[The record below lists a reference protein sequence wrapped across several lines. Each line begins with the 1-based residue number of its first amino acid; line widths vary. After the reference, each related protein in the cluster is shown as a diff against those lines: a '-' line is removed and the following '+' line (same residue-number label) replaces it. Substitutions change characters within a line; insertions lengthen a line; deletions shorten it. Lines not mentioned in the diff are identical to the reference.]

1 MNSNSQLR
9 IRRVLARFVEFRHRL
24 STGRRQRFWL
34 ALAAALFV
42 AAFVVAFM
50 RLPPVDQPIR
60 WELFAVSGLL
70 GAPLRLLLLAAEYDA
85 SARMMGHADVPF
97 RQAIRISI
105 FATAANLLPIPGS
118 AIVRTAAL
126 HRLGAPVR
134 GALLSTGTVAL
145 IWIATGVLLIGIA
158 LLVSSVDVFGV
169 ALCAGGA
176 AALGGSFF
184 ALRNVSVSADPNSLF
199 VRIVVIEAAFI
210 ALAAI
215 RFLLILAGLGYSASV
230 GQAAALT
237 LSGMVAT
244 MTGVFPGGL
253 GIREVAA
260 GAVSAL
266 IDLPPS
272 VGVIA
277 AAVMRLAD
285 LGVMAPITFV
295 ALRQETGRRLVRE
308 TTSDSGLTS
317 AELDRP

>member
-1 MNSNSQLR
+1 M
-9 IRRVLARFVEFRHRL
+9 I
-24 STGRRQRFWL
+24 
-34 ALAAALFV
+34 
-42 AAFVVAFM
+42 
-50 RLPPVDQPIR
+50 
-60 WELFAVSGLL
+60 SGLV

-85 SARMMGHADVPF
+85 SARMMGRSDVPF

-145 IWIATGVLLIGIA
+145 IWIATGVLLIGVA
-158 LLVSSVDVFGV
+158 LVVSSVSVLGV

-176 AALGGSFF
+176 AALAGSFF
-184 ALRNVSVSADPNSLF
+184 VLRSVTVSADPNSLF
-199 VRIVVIEAAFI
+199 IRIVVLEAAFI
-210 ALAAI
+210 GLAAI

-244 MTGVFPGGL
+244 MTGIFPGGL

-285 LGVMAPITFV
+285 LAVMAPITFAV
-295 ALRQETGRRLVRE
+295 LRQESGRRVAKE
-308 TTSDSGLTS
+308 ATADSALTS